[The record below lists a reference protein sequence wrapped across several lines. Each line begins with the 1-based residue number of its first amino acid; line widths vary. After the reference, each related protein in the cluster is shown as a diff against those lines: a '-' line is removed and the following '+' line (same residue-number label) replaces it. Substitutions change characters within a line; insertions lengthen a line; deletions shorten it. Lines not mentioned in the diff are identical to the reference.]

1 MKKLLAVLCILAA
14 LSALAW
20 KGVSSS
26 MTLAP
31 APSVTMIG
39 PDGSVRPQTV
49 QRAWVTLPPARA
61 TIGANLLVT
70 PEGVELVGGGGLSV
84 GTPLAVLAETVFS
97 WLLICLT
104 LVAGVC
110 LFRSKNAS

>member
-20 KGVSSS
+20 KGVYSSL
-26 MTLAP
+26 TLAP
-31 APSVTMIG
+31 APSVAMIG

-49 QRAWVTLPPARA
+49 PRAWVTLPPARA

-70 PEGVELVGGGGLSV
+70 PEGMELVGGGGLSV
-84 GTPLAVLAETVFS
+84 GTPLAVLVETVFS
-97 WLLICLT
+97 WLLIGLT
-104 LVAGVC
+104 LVAGLC

>member
-20 KGVSSS
+20 KGVSSA

-31 APSVTMIG
+31 APSVAMIG

-84 GTPLAVLAETVFS
+84 GTRMEVLGV
-97 WLLICLT
+97 WLFCWLM
-104 LVAGVC
+104 
-110 LFRSKNAS
+110 F

>member
-1 MKKLLAVLCILAA
+1 MRKLLAVLCILAA

-31 APSVTMIG
+31 APSITMIG

-84 GTPLAVLAETVFS
+84 GTPLAALTEKVFS
-97 WLLICLT
+97 WLLIGLT
-104 LVAGVC
+104 LAAGVC
-110 LFRSKNAS
+110 LFRSENVS